1 MIEILIDGKVQK
13 VNPEMTIEL
22 YQTIQKNP
30 KRYTDPTEM
39 LALYLGITVDE
50 LRDLP
55 VDQIRF
61 VEGVLSSHILRPNP
75 DDVVFTFQ
83 HEGITYGLE
92 NDWGNMKWGQWVDL
106 EVFSQQDRITD
117 SIHIIM
123 ALLYRPVILENGTE
137 YKLSEFKSS
146 EVMERAE
153 IFRKNLPVAYWFG
166 CANFFFLIAREFI
179 SNIENSTRAKM
190 KLIKLMTPIT
200 RYLPKWL
207 LPKVLRDF
215 TSNSLTNSLK
225 KT

>member
-13 VNPEMTIEL
+13 VNTEMTIEL

-30 KRYTDPTEM
+30 LKYTNPSEM
-39 LALYLGITVDE
+39 LALYLGITVEE
-50 LRDLP
+50 LKDLP

-83 HEGITYGLE
+83 FDGVTYGLE

-106 EVFSQQDRITD
+106 EVFSQQDKITD

-123 ALLYRPVILENGTE
+123 ALLYRPVVVEKGTE
-137 YKLSEFKSS
+137 YKLVDFKSA

-153 IFRKNLPVAYWFG
+153 MFRKNLPIAYWFG
-166 CANFFFLIAREFI
+166 CANFFFLIAKEFI
-179 SNIENSTRAKM
+179 TNIENSTKAKM
-190 KLIKLMTPIT
+190 KLIRLMKPIT
-200 RYLPKWL
+200 KILPKWL
-207 LPKVLRDF
+207 HPKVLRDS
-215 TSNSLTNSLK
+215 TST
-225 KT
+225 

>member
-1 MIEILIDGKVQK
+1 MIEILIDGIVQK

-30 KRYTDPTEM
+30 TKYTNSTEM
-39 LALYLGITVDE
+39 LALYMGLTTDE
-50 LRDLP
+50 LKDLP

-83 HEGITYGLE
+83 HDKITYGLE

-106 EVFSQQDRITD
+106 EVFSQQDKITD

-123 ALLYRPVILENGTE
+123 ALLYRPVTIVKGTE
-137 YKLSEFKSS
+137 YKLSPFKSS

-153 IFRKNLPVAYWFG
+153 LFRKQLPVAYWFG
-166 CANFFFLIAREFI
+166 CANFFFLIAKEFI
-179 SNIENSTRAKM
+179 SNIENSTKAKM
-190 KLIKLMTPIT
+190 KLIKMMTPIT
-200 RYLPKWL
+200 KHLPRWL

-215 TSNSLTNSLK
+215 TSN
-225 KT
+225 

>member
-13 VNPEMTIEL
+13 VSPEMTIEM

-30 KRYTDPTEM
+30 KKYNNPSEM
-39 LALYLGITVDE
+39 LALYLGITLDE
-50 LRDLP
+50 LKDLP

-61 VEGVLSSHILRPNP
+61 VEGVLSSHILKPNP

-83 HEGITYGLE
+83 LEGVTYGLE

-123 ALLYRPVILENGTE
+123 SLLYRPVIVENGTT
-137 YKLSEFKSS
+137 YKLTDFKSS

-153 IFRKNLPVAYWFG
+153 LFRQNLPIAYWFG
-166 CANFFFLIAREFI
+166 CANFFFLIVREYIF
-179 SNIENSTRAKM
+179 NIENSTRAKM
-190 KLIKLMTPIT
+190 KLIRMMKPIL
-200 RYLPKWL
+200 RILPKWL
-207 LPKVLRDF
+207 HPKVLRDF
-215 TSNSLTNSLK
+215 TSN
-225 KT
+225 

>member
-13 VNPEMTIEL
+13 VSPEMTIEM

-30 KRYTDPTEM
+30 KKYNNPSEM
-39 LALYLGITVDE
+39 LALYLGITLDE
-50 LRDLP
+50 LKDLP

-61 VEGVLSSHILRPNP
+61 VEGVLSSHILKPNP

-83 HEGITYGLE
+83 LEGVTYGLE

-123 ALLYRPVILENGTE
+123 SLLYRPVIVENGTT
-137 YKLSEFKSS
+137 YKLTDFKSS

-153 IFRKNLPVAYWFG
+153 LFRQNLPIAYWFG
-166 CANFFFLIAREFI
+166 CANFFFLIVREYIF
-179 SNIENSTRAKM
+179 NIENS
-190 KLIKLMTPIT
+190 
-200 RYLPKWL
+200 
-207 LPKVLRDF
+207 
-215 TSNSLTNSLK
+215 S
-225 KT
+225 KTLSK